1 MYKDKITLDQAMHL
15 ESIGDITIIDP
26 SPKSVG
32 PLGDQG
38 IAWKE
43 NFVKLQSK
51 HRHISPEKLLTFISA
66 KYSIEIPQ
74 GIVDQNT
81 STYSWRYLHGVQ
93 NSNIV
98 QKSTDNIEYV
108 YILVNAGHRGI
119 VKIGMTTTTVNGR
132 VTSLNA
138 SSTVD
143 EWVAK
148 FAICVSKGSAY
159 KVEQAVHSFFASQR
173 VSSDMGGSREFF
185 TVDPLTAF
193 DKVREVGALFMVGN
207 PIVY

>member
-1 MYKDKITLDQAMHL
+1 
-15 ESIGDITIIDP
+15 
-26 SPKSVG
+26 
-32 PLGDQG
+32 
-38 IAWKE
+38 
-43 NFVKLQSK
+43 
-51 HRHISPEKLLTFISA
+51 
-66 KYSIEIPQ
+66 
-74 GIVDQNT
+74 
-81 STYSWRYLHGVQ
+81 
-93 NSNIV
+93 
-98 QKSTDNIEYV
+98 V
-108 YILVNAGHRGI
+108 YILVNAGHPDI
-119 VKIGMTTTTVNGR
+119 VKIGMITTTVNGR

-185 TVDPLTAF
+185 TIDPLTAF

>member
-1 MYKDKITLDQAMHL
+1 MYKDKITLDQAIYL

-26 SPKSVG
+26 SPKSLD

-38 IAWKE
+38 ICWKE
-43 NFVKLQSK
+43 NYIKLQSK
-51 HRHISPEKLLTFISA
+51 YRHIFPDKLQTFVNA
-66 KYSIEIPQ
+66 KYTIELAEGNQEGKGSIF
-74 GIVDQNT
+74 
-81 STYSWRYLHGVQ
+81 SWRYLYGIQ
-93 NSNIV
+93 NSGINK
-98 QKSTDNIEYV
+98 QTTDNTEYV
-108 YILVNAGHRGI
+108 YILVNAGYPGI

-138 SSTVD
+138 SSTVN

-148 FAICVSKGSAY
+148 FALPVDKGSAH
-159 KVEQAVHSFFASQR
+159 KVEQVVHKFFASQR

-185 TVDPLTAF
+185 AVDPLTAF

-207 PIVY
+207 AIVY